1 MQSSSVLSTLCG
13 LYQQSLPLPSALPG
27 NLSFRL
33 SPVRIPMSHIL
44 KNIFGRGVSLVLRF
58 VSWILVFV
66 QFDTAGAEG
75 PDGQ

>member
-1 MQSSSVLSTLCG
+1 
-13 LYQQSLPLPSALPG
+13 
-27 NLSFRL
+27 
-33 SPVRIPMSHIL
+33 MSHIL